1 VRNELSVHD
10 GVVTRGCRIVIPG
23 TLRSEILQHIHCHL
37 LHQGRN
43 KCRDKANTSV
53 WWPGIASQI
62 THKVENC
69 MYCREQ
75 RRAQNREPLLS
86 TSDRPCEKIGIDLC
100 ECERE
105 NYLVIDYYSKY
116 LEVLHMPT
124 TTSAQV
130 VLKLNATFAR
140 YGIAEEV
147 VSDGPQFSSDVF
159 SVFKQSL

>member
-1 VRNELSVHD
+1 MAL
-10 GVVTRGCRIVIPG
+10 
-23 TLRSEILQHIHCHL
+23 
-37 LHQGRN
+37 
-43 KCRDKANTSV
+43 
-53 WWPGIASQI
+53 
-62 THKVENC
+62 
-69 MYCREQ
+69 
-75 RRAQNREPLLS
+75 
-86 TSDRPCEKIGIDLC
+86 SDRPCEKIGIDLC

-124 TTSAQV
+124 TTQV
-130 VLKLNATFAR
+130 VLKLKATFVR